1 MVLEVCMQNFSDYI
15 KNNKSNKS
23 SSVSE
28 DCKIESDSKTKEN
41 LQSKIDEYSNYSSD
55 KLISEFVRL
64 TIEKKRKGE
73 LTDFELE
80 KLKSTIT
87 PMLNDEQ
94 IKTLENLMQ
103 MVKNVK

>member
-1 MVLEVCMQNFSDYI
+1 MQNFSDYI

-28 DCKIESDSKTKEN
+28 DYKIEGDSKIKEN

-73 LTDFELE
+73 LSDFELE

-94 IKTLENLMQ
+94 KKTLENLMQ

>member
-1 MVLEVCMQNFSDYI
+1 MVLEVYMQNFSDYI

-28 DCKIESDSKTKEN
+28 DYKIEGDSKTKEN

-94 IKTLENLMQ
+94 KKTLENLMQ